1 MDNIIGKIQ
10 EIARKLK
17 YLEEKYTELN
27 FKENH
32 EIQLMKEKI
41 HLKYTNYYQ
50 QIEKQREKL
59 ILEKDKYTNMI
70 NSEIY
75 FNIYEF
81 CNVIKDVLSIYE
93 CRNYESKVVEF
104 IDGTSVIKKIYIL
117 IDSTIRVNGCYDYDK
132 YDMFKEQSEELK
144 TIIFE
149 NVNNDKFKLYEQENG
164 NLRYN
169 VLCANLP
176 YLQELIENIID
187 KEICSISCLQDEV
200 DNYLISKFDEI
211 SNYGKNEIKRYNYKL

>member
-1 MDNIIGKIQ
+1 MDNIMRKIK

-27 FKENH
+27 SKENQ
-32 EIQLMKEKI
+32 EIQAMKEQI
-41 HLKYTNYYQ
+41 HLKYTNYYK
-50 QIEKQREKL
+50 QIEEQREKL
-59 ILEKDKYTNMI
+59 MLEKDKYTNMI
-70 NSEIY
+70 NNEIY

-81 CNVIKDVLSIYE
+81 SDVIKDILSIYE
-93 CRNYESKVVEF
+93 CRNYELKVVEF
-104 IDGTSVIKKIYIL
+104 IDGTAVIKKIYIL
-117 IDSTIRVNGCYDYDK
+117 IDSTISVNRSYDYNK

-169 VLCANLP
+169 VLCDSLP
-176 YLQELIENIID
+176 YLQELIEIIIN

-200 DNYLISKFDEI
+200 NDYLISKFDEI
-211 SNYGKNEIKRYNYKL
+211 SNYGKKGTKRYNYKL

>member
-1 MDNIIGKIQ
+1 MDNIMRKIQ

-17 YLEEKYTELN
+17 YLEGKYTELN
-27 FKENH
+27 SKEKQ
-32 EIQLMKEKI
+32 EIQSMKEQI
-41 HLKYTNYYQ
+41 HLKYTNYYK
-50 QIEKQREKL
+50 QIEEQREKL

-70 NSEIY
+70 NNEIY

-81 CNVIKDVLSIYE
+81 GDVIKDILSIYE
-93 CRNYESKVVEF
+93 CRNYELKVVEF

-117 IDSTIRVNGCYDYDK
+117 IDSTISVNRSYDYNK
-132 YDMFKEQSEELK
+132 YDMFKEQSKELK

-169 VLCANLP
+169 VLCDNLP
-176 YLQELIENIID
+176 YLQELIEIIIN
-187 KEICSISCLQDEV
+187 KGICSISCLQDEV
-200 DNYLISKFDEI
+200 NDYLISKFDEI
-211 SNYGKNEIKRYNYKL
+211 SNYGKKEIKRYNYKL